1 MFVNAFNLN
10 RVFLRFIFQ
19 YLIFLSEKVIETISV
34 QENACSNLF
43 FDVLR
48 LVREQQNLGKK
59 SFFLIIDIFSNV
71 FVVKTLVSQY
81 V

>member
-1 MFVNAFNLN
+1 M
-10 RVFLRFIFQ
+10 RVAT
-19 YLIFLSEKVIETISV
+19 Y
-34 QENACSNLF
+34 F

-71 FVVKTLVSQY
+71 FVVKTLISQY